1 MGLRGTN
8 SACWGW
14 YLGQGCLILFIVTTN
29 LKLPTQKPDLS
40 QLCKRNSTLFAITQL
55 ENQWWRVNHLSPTFA
70 LETTYQNWWYD
81 QIDPIAW
88 NAGHTLVASCMT
100 SAMTT
105 LHNDSKASLSQPPDL
120 EGIEKNDHVL
130 WGGRSVKG
138 IFSVRPACRTSRPMH
153 QMTLPKV
160 IIPPLWY
167 WLTLDF
173 IIIIRPW

>member
-14 YLGQGCLILFIVTTN
+14 YLGQGRLILFIVTTN

-55 ENQWWRVNHLSPTFA
+55 ENQWWWVNHLSPTFA

-88 NAGHTLVASCMT
+88 NAGHTLVASCVWHLRWPPYTMT
-100 SAMTT
+100 A
-105 LHNDSKASLSQPPDL
+105 
-120 EGIEKNDHVL
+120 
-130 WGGRSVKG
+130 
-138 IFSVRPACRTSRPMH
+138 RPACHNRLILRGLRKMIMCCEEGGVS
-153 QMTLPKV
+153 KV
-160 IIPPLWY
+160 FFLCAQPVVHWGPCIRWRFQR
-167 WLTLDF
+167 WLFDPFDIYLL
-173 IIIIRPW
+173 